1 MLHRIR
7 KRGVKFYT
15 DHQVVA
21 MLLQAEAMGYS
32 TDAGSPLDDMTITE
46 IDHLVNYEKET
57 ERWND

>member
-1 MLHRIR
+1 
-7 KRGVKFYT
+7 
-15 DHQVVA
+15 